1 MEERTRSVPSFLVHG
16 LWLLLFFG
24 APAALAAAYVT
35 QQGEAGFETWKTL
48 AECAVYLLWCGCA
61 VRFFRLTT
69 RRVSSFGVGMLAA
82 AVVSLGL
89 TAAVFLFNNL
99 LHFLQYAVSAGAFC
113 SSPLGYGWFLR
124 EDLLYQ
130 EGAGPLRYVLAFT
143 TTLMFCFSSPP
154 ACTGRRWPASWSKR
168 WNCSKNSFA
177 ATMTM
182 TTTITT
188 ITTACPGEREKS
200 SALCGIGNRAANE
213 RACALLGERAGPQ
226 FFEKGWGK
234 SDGCALPSGKR
245 HCNLFWLCPAIC
257 TSKAVDFLACIQIHK
272 SNTR

>member
-1 MEERTRSVPSFLVHG
+1 MEERTGSVPAFVVHG

-35 QQGEAGFETWKTL
+35 QQGKAGFETWKTL

-69 RRVSSFGVGMLAA
+69 RRISSFGVGLLAA

-143 TTLMFCFSSPP
+143 TTLMFCV
-154 ACTGRRWPASWSKR
+154 
-168 WNCSKNSFA
+168 
-177 ATMTM
+177 
-182 TTTITT
+182 
-188 ITTACPGEREKS
+188 
-200 SALCGIGNRAANE
+200 L
-213 RACALLGERAGPQ
+213 
-226 FFEKGWGK
+226 
-234 SDGCALPSGKR
+234 
-245 HCNLFWLCPAIC
+245 
-257 TSKAVDFLACIQIHK
+257 FLAARLYGEEMARIMEQKMELFEEFICGDDDDGDDDGDD
-272 SNTR
+272 NNNNNDGLPW